1 MGFWNGSIRYLN
13 SAGWRIIADASIIAM
28 SVESHQEKRRDPI
41 GFFIPSLFFT
51 TLFCVVAGY
60 SQGFMG
66 LIPLESTCD
75 DVRRIFHVDT
85 CTYPQSTYFLKE
97 YWVTVDFTVEKPD
110 PSAKLCF
117 RVPRGRVESF
127 AVSFNKRFPLE
138 QFEYKLKYVRGPYGD
153 IGTTEYEN
161 KELGIRA
168 YVLDGEIS
176 SVVFEPT
183 ASQSEELGFQCE
195 YPSKSKK
202 QISPVKHRNVSR
214 KSSRK

>member
-1 MGFWNGSIRYLN
+1 
-13 SAGWRIIADASIIAM
+13 M

-51 TLFCVVAGY
+51 TLFCVVAGH

-85 CTYPQSTYFLKE
+85 CTYPQSVYLLKQ
-97 YWVTVDFTVEKPD
+97 YSVIVNFTVEKPD
-110 PSAKLCF
+110 TSVKLCF
-117 RVPRGRVESF
+117 RVPRGRVRSII
-127 AVSFNKRFPLE
+127 VSFNKRFSLE

-153 IGTTEYEN
+153 IGTIEYEN

-168 YVLDGEIS
+168 NVLNGEIS

-183 ASQSEELGFQCE
+183 ASQSKELGYQCE

>member
-1 MGFWNGSIRYLN
+1 
-13 SAGWRIIADASIIAM
+13 M
-28 SVESHQEKRRDPI
+28 SVENHQENRRDPI

-75 DVRRIFHVDT
+75 DVKRIFHVDT
-85 CTYPQSTYFLKE
+85 CTYPQSVYLLKQ
-97 YWVTVDFTVEKPD
+97 YSVIVNFTVEKPD
-110 PSAKLCF
+110 PSDKLCF

-127 AVSFNKRFPLE
+127 AVSFNKRFSLE

-153 IGTTEYEN
+153 IGTIEYEN

-168 YVLDGEIS
+168 NVLNGEIS

-183 ASQSEELGFQCE
+183 ASQSKELGYQCE

-202 QISPVKHRNVSR
+202 QISPVKGSRRNGQD
-214 KSSRK
+214 